1 VLAPNPGPLTLEGT
15 NTWVLGAPGDGE
27 FLVVDPGP
35 EDEEHLRR
43 VVEVVAASGAGVG
56 QILLTHG
63 HLDHSAGARRL
74 GELTG
79 APVRALD
86 PRRLFGGEGLRDGEV
101 VRASGVRVEVVAVPG
116 HSSDSLAFVLTDDDR
131 SEDGG
136 EDGAGAPC
144 VLTGD
149 TVLGRGTS
157 LVAWPDGRLAD
168 YLASLR
174 RLQVL
179 ARTRPLGRVL
189 PGHGPVLDDAG
200 AVLAAYLRHRE
211 ERLAQV
217 RTALAEGARSAADVV
232 RIVYAEVDPS
242 LWPAAERS
250 VRAQLDHLHDLS

>member
-15 NTWVLGAPGDGE
+15 NTWVLGVPGDGAV
-27 FLVVDPGP
+27 LVVDPGP
-35 EDEEHLRR
+35 DDEGHLRR
-43 VVEVVAASGAGVG
+43 VAELVAETGDRVA

-74 GELTG
+74 AELTG

-86 PRRLFGGEGLRDGEV
+86 PRWLFGGEGLRDGDV
-101 VRASGVRVEVVAVPG
+101 VRASGVRVEVAAVPG
-116 HSSDSLAFVLTDDDR
+116 HSSDSLAFVLVDD
-131 SEDGG
+131 
-136 EDGAGAPC
+136 AGRVPC

-157 LVAWPDGRLAD
+157 VVAWPDGRLAD

-174 RLQVL
+174 RLQRL
-179 ARTRPLGRVL
+179 ARTQPLGRVL

-250 VRAQLDHLHDLS
+250 VEAQLDHLRGSS